1 MPASKHGD
9 QVVAALERFLKE
21 HGGSV
26 SSSHVGAFHQKHQ
39 KLMKPISNLKIFC
52 EKRPEHFTIVDHG
65 RGPWT
70 LMLAQSIEEAA
81 NALQRFIAARG
92 GSIRSS
98 QLHEFRE
105 RYPSLAKVIYSK
117 GTLQQ
122 FCQQHATFIVEE
134 SATMPGCT
142 IRLSSAQPN
151 LAQRLSQVAGSE
163 GEGSIIADL
172 ASFVRENG
180 GTASSEQFGSFY
192 SR

>member
-1 MPASKHGD
+1 
-9 QVVAALERFLKE
+9 
-21 HGGSV
+21 
-26 SSSHVGAFHQKHQ
+26 
-39 KLMKPISNLKIFC
+39 
-52 EKRPEHFTIVDHG
+52 
-65 RGPWT
+65 
-70 LMLAQSIEEAA
+70 MLAQSIEEAA

-142 IRLSSAQPN
+142 IRLRSAQPH

-192 SR
+192 SRYPSHRASIPNLRAFCERYAHHFIVSQACIAAVAMKCQKCSTLVL